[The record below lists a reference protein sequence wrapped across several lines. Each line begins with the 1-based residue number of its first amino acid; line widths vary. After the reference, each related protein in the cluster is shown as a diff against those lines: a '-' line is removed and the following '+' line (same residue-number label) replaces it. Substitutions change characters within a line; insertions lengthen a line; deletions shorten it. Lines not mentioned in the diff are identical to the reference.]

1 MKVSE
6 AKLDTPVLASGH
18 LANAGAVCKVSLPT
32 NILFEAKPQRLY
44 THLFSK
50 E

>member
-18 LANAGAVCKVSLPT
+18 LANAGAVCKAGFPRWGVEWSFGWVQT
-32 NILFEAKPQRLY
+32 GESSQ
-44 THLFSK
+44 
-50 E
+50 